1 MRQILALMML
11 ATAPWLPVGAA
22 WAQMNY
28 DDLAIPQMGEPADA
42 SLSPREERDIGAR
55 VTAQMHAAGFIL
67 PDPEL
72 TDYITRIGWNIASRS
87 GNLPDQLT
95 FFIVRD
101 PRINAF
107 ALPGGY
113 MGFNAGLLTSA
124 RTESELAGVVAHELA
139 HVTQRHIARSIEG
152 TKVSTIAT
160 WAGVLA
166 AIIAG
171 SADPDV
177 VMGAL
182 ALGQAMTYQ
191 QQVNFTRAH
200 EMEADRIGIRNM
212 VAAGY
217 DPEGMVSFFQRL
229 EQQSRLYGTGMP
241 EILRTHPVNTTRIT
255 EARARAA
262 EYSNLSVNERVL
274 EFQAMQARARVLAS
288 ARPSQALEYY
298 SRRLDSGIDTIGE
311 RYGAALAMV
320 QLGQY
325 GNAREVLAPA
335 LESAPRQA
343 SLLLLQARILS
354 GQRLHDAALAAY
366 RTVLEHHPRYAPAL
380 LAYADTLMDQGAH
393 AEARQYL
400 LDNLQTLRDHADTHR
415 LLARAARQLGDTA
428 ELAYQSAAF
437 AWHRGDAPT
446 ALSHLDAGL
455 RIASLDPQQRGRLS
469 AFRRELRDT
478 LPRNWR
484 PPSEHR
490 R

>member
-1 MRQILALMML
+1 MRHALRL
-11 ATAPWLPVGAA
+11 LLTTATLLLPAVVA
-22 WAQMNY
+22 AQMNY
-28 DDLAIPQMGEPADA
+28 DNLAIPQMGEPADA
-42 SLSPREERDIGAR
+42 SLSPSEEREIGAR

-72 TDYITRIGWNIASRS
+72 TDYITRVGWNIASRS
-87 GNLPDQLT
+87 GNLPEQLT

-152 TKVSTIAT
+152 TKVSNIAT
-160 WAGVLA
+160 WAAVLA

-182 ALGQAMTYQ
+182 ALGQAMSYQ

-200 EMEADRIGIRNM
+200 ETEADRIGIRNM

-241 EILRTHPVNTTRIT
+241 EILRTHPVNTNRIT

-262 EYSNLSVNERVL
+262 EYRNLTINERTEDFLV
-274 EFQAMQARARVLAS
+274 MQARARVLAS
-288 ARPSQALEYY
+288 PRPSQALEYY

-311 RYGAALAMV
+311 RYGAALAMAE
-320 QLGQY
+320 LGQY
-325 GNAREVLAPA
+325 AQAREVLAPA
-335 LESAPRQA
+335 LEAAPRQA
-343 SLLLLQARILS
+343 NILLLQARILA

-380 LAYADTLMDQGAH
+380 LAYAETRMDQGAY

-400 LDNLQTLRDHADTHR
+400 LDNLQVLRDHAETHR
-415 LLARAARQLGDTA
+415 LLARAARELGDTA
-428 ELAYQSAAF
+428 ELAYQSAAY

-455 RIASLDPQQRGRLS
+455 RIASLDPQQRARLG
-469 AFRRELRDT
+469 AFRRELRET

-484 PPSEHR
+484 PPVDQR